1 MKGQKGF
8 TLIELMVVVVIIGI
22 LAAIA
27 IPNFIAM
34 ERRAKEASVKGSM
47 HTLQLAYEDFATGS
61 GGVYPAVADF
71 VANGFPCRLPNGTP
85 PNDPYESGYYN
96 GNGIETGCANSFAG
110 SPFGKAALPNPD
122 FDIKA
127 PADNP
132 AGVYMAMVIPP
143 AGLPCQAT
151 NAQPGAIEYA
161 IGPAVGAISE
171 WAEIGCSDT
180 LLPAGNTIEQN
191 ATQLF
196 IDHN

>member
-61 GGVYPAVADF
+61 GGVYPAAADF

-96 GNGIETGCANSFAG
+96 GAGIDTGCPASFAA
-110 SPFGKAALPNPD
+110 SPFGKPGLPNPD
-122 FDIKA
+122 FDVKA

-132 AGVYMAMVIPP
+132 AGIYMALAIP
-143 AGLPCQAT
+143 AGGLVCQAT
-151 NAQPGAIEYA
+151 NVQPGAIQYA
-161 IGPAVGAISE
+161 TGPAVGAITE

-180 LLPAGNTIEQN
+180 LLTGGNTIQQT

-196 IDHN
+196 VDHN